1 MPNRLVAR
9 LLQAIVVTALVGG
22 TTAFVAFDK
31 TVSVSVD
38 GKVSEVRSFGRTVGD
53 VLAHQGIAVG
63 PHDLVVPQPGDRL
76 ESGEEILVRFGRPV
90 DLTLDGQRR
99 RVWTTARS
107 VDEALMMFGIRAEGA
122 AVSASRSA
130 RISRA
135 GLDLDVRMPHDLTFL
150 ADGKR
155 SELTTTAATVAEAL
169 AEGGI
174 TLRPSD
180 ELNAALSDV
189 PTDEQVLAV
198 TRVDRK
204 LVTKEVAIPFKTVR
218 KTSAALFKDETR
230 IVTKG
235 KVGAREVVR
244 ERTFLD
250 GKLSIRRTVRD
261 RIAVR
266 PVTQVVLVGTKAR
279 PQHDPAADGL
289 NWAALAKCE
298 SGGNPKAYNPA
309 GPYYGLY
316 QFSAST
322 WHSVGG
328 TGLPTDHAAGEQT
341 YRAQI
346 LYRRSG
352 AGQWPVCGKY
362 L

>member
-1 MPNRLVAR
+1 VPNRLVAR
-9 LLQAIVVTALVGG
+9 LLQAVVVTALVGG

-31 TVSVSVD
+31 TVTVSVD

-63 PHDLVVPQPGDRL
+63 PHDLVVPQPGERL
-76 ESGEEILVRFGRPV
+76 ESGEEIMVRFGRPV
-90 DLTLDGQRR
+90 DLTLDGQSR

-130 RISRA
+130 RISR
-135 GLDLDVRMPHDLTFL
+135 GGIDLDVRMPHDLTFL

-155 SELTTTAATVAEAL
+155 SELTTNAATVREAL
-169 AEGGI
+169 AEVGI
-174 TLRPSD
+174 ALRPLD
-180 ELNAALSDV
+180 QVNAGLMDM
-189 PTDEQVLAV
+189 PTDEQVVAV

-204 LVTKEVAIPFKTVR
+204 LVTKDIAIPFKTVR
-218 KTSAALFKDETR
+218 KSSADLFKGETR
-230 IVTKG
+230 IVKKG
-235 KVGAREVVR
+235 KVGAREIIW

-250 GKLSIRRTVRD
+250 GRLNTRRKLSD

-289 NWAALAKCE
+289 NWAALAQCE

-328 TGLPTDHAAGEQT
+328 SGLPTDYGAGEQT

-346 LYRRSG
+346 LYQRSG

>member
-1 MPNRLVAR
+1 MPDRLIAR
-9 LLQAIVVTALVGG
+9 LLQAVVVTALVGG

-31 TVSVSVD
+31 TVTLSVD
-38 GKVSEVRSFGRTVGD
+38 GQVSEVRSFGRTVGD
-53 VLAHQGIAVG
+53 VLAHQGVPVG
-63 PHDLVVPQPGDRL
+63 PHDLVVPTPDERL
-76 ESGEEILVRFGRPV
+76 ESGDRITVRFGRPV
-90 DLTLDGQRR
+90 DLTVDGESR

-107 VDEALMMFGIRAEGA
+107 VDEALMMFGVRAQGA

-135 GLDLDVRMPHDLTFL
+135 GIDLDIRLPHDLTFL

-155 SELTTTAATVAEAL
+155 SELTTNAATVREAL
-169 AEGGI
+169 AQAGI
-174 TLRPSD
+174 TLRPQD
-180 ELNAALSDV
+180 RLNAELTDV
-189 PTDEQVLAV
+189 PADEQVLAV

-204 LVTKEVAIPFKTVR
+204 IVTQEIAIPFKTIR
-218 KTSAALFKDETR
+218 KASADLFKGETR
-230 IVTKG
+230 IVKKG
-235 KVGAREVVR
+235 KVGAREVTR
-244 ERTFLD
+244 ERTFID
-250 GKLSIRRTVRD
+250 GKLSDRRTLSD
-261 RIAVR
+261 RIAVK

-279 PQHDPAADGL
+279 PQNSPSADGL
-289 NWAALAKCE
+289 NWAALARCE

-316 QFSAST
+316 QFLAST

-328 TGLPTDHAAGEQT
+328 TGVPTDHAASEQT

-346 LYRRSG
+346 LYKRSG
-352 AGQWPVCGKY
+352 RGQWPVCGRY